1 MLGPRGVQITEMISE
16 TILFVYKADH
26 FPFNAQHN
34 TMNIIIWMVP
44 SYCMCSCVKE
54 IISLLCVSHL
64 YAVLTCRALGR
75 TARIFKTVLYV

>member
-34 TMNIIIWMVP
+34 TYEYHYLDGRDFLMYVFI
-44 SYCMCSCVKE
+44 
-54 IISLLCVSHL
+54 VSPL
-64 YAVLTCRALGR
+64 YAVLTSRALGR